1 MKLRILL
8 AEDHRMFR
16 EALKLILGREPD
28 IEVVGEAGDGREL
41 LQRAAELQPD
51 IVCMDI
57 GMPELNGIEATRR
70 LRDVSPQTRVIG
82 LSGFA
87 NRQYVMD
94 MLQAGAKGYVI
105 KAEAGEELLR
115 AIRAVQRDHSYLS
128 PQVANVVAES
138 LVQADDSAAASRLT
152 ARERQVLQLVAEGH
166 TTQQIGERLHLAP
179 ATVEVHRR
187 NMARK
192 LGLHNVAEITRY
204 AVRHGLVDN

>member
-28 IEVVGEAGDGREL
+28 IEVVGEAGDGREVL
-41 LQRAAELQPD
+41 LRAAELEPD

-57 GMPELNGIEATRR
+57 VMPDLNGIEATRR
-70 LRDVSPQTRVIG
+70 LRDVSPQTKVIG

-94 MLQAGAKGYVI
+94 MLQAGAKGYVV
-105 KAEAGEELLR
+105 KSEAGEELLR
-115 AIRAVQRDHSYLS
+115 AIRAVHRDHRYIS

-138 LVQADDSAAASRLT
+138 LVQTDESAAACRLT

-166 TTQQIGERLHLAP
+166 TTLQIGKLLHLAP
-179 ATVEVHRR
+179 ATIEVHRR

-192 LGLHNVAEITRY
+192 LGLRNVAEITRY